1 LPIDKPQIKNCSRES
16 TTFVGLHVH
25 KYSINVAL
33 ANAND
38 GFHIWRMAPVVK
50 ALVYEVCF
58 FD

>member
-33 ANAND
+33 ANADD

-50 ALVYEVCF
+50 ALA
-58 FD
+58 